1 MRKIFLAFMLIIVS
15 AGASAAQSVPP
26 ELIRYADLILHN
38 GKVLTADKN
47 FTLAEA
53 VAVRDKKILAVG
65 SSAEIMRLGGPDTR
79 CVDLR
84 GRSVVPG
91 VHPNNP
97 LMLSLSSSEGIVN
110 TLMLEKAFV
119 AGLRKEQGTN
129 LCPVLWNLRFAG
141 RPKKPRTPATGA
153 LHEDFSRRHRSP
165 GDRARWRREI

>member
-110 TLMLEKAFV
+110 TS
-119 AGLRKEQGTN
+119 
-129 LCPVLWNLRFAG
+129 
-141 RPKKPRTPATGA
+141 TPI
-153 LHEDFSRRHRSP
+153 R
-165 GDRARWRREI
+165 IC

>member
-1 MRKIFLAFMLIIVS
+1 MEKWAIPEMLAQVGNLGSQAKHGSSVYVRMADEFVS
-15 AGASAAQSVPP
+15 
-26 ELIRYADLILHN
+26 DLS
-38 GKVLTADKN
+38 KLTARDLDK
-47 FTLAEA
+47 LA
-53 VAVRDKKILAVG
+53 
-65 SSAEIMRLGGPDTR
+65 
-79 CVDLR
+79 
-84 GRSVVPG
+84 
-91 VHPNNP
+91 PNNP